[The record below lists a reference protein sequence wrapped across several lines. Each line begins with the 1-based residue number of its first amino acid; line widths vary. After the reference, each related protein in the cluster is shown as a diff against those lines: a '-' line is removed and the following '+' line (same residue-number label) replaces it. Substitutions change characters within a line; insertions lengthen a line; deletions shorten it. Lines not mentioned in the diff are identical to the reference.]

1 MKKTIT
7 ASLILVALYSNAQT
21 EDQAPKPIGPWQHDL
36 QLGVNLNQ
44 SSFSDNWKAGGVNS
58 SAATG
63 FLNAKANYKKE
74 KTTFEN
80 DLQLQYGNTRLQGEG
95 LKKNAD
101 RIFLNSKFGHDISKH
116 WNLFASANF
125 ISQFDAGFEYFDT
138 GSIAQRRISGIFSP
152 AYLTE
157 ALGLEYKPTA
167 YFSAQFGLIGLRQ
180 TIVLDQELYDKYNPS
195 EEKYNLLYGVQRGE
209 NIRNQFVGQLV
220 VNFDKEI
227 MKNLI
232 LKLRYQGIMDYERI
246 DHTGIV
252 SRFDGS
258 IVAKVNRFITVNF
271 TTALLYDFDQDEDI
285 QYSQVMSIGILYRL
299 TNMEK

>member
-1 MKKTIT
+1 MKKIFT
-7 ASLILVALYSNAQT
+7 ASLMFAALYSQGQT
-21 EDQAPKPIGPWQHDL
+21 ENPDPKPISPWQNDL
-36 QLGVNLNQ
+36 QVGINLNQ

-95 LKKNAD
+95 LQKNAD

-138 GSIAQRRISGIFSP
+138 GSFAQRRISGFLSP

-157 ALGLEYKPTA
+157 ALGLEYKPA
-167 YFSAQFGLIGLRQ
+167 SYFSTQFGLIGLRQ
-180 TIVLDQELYDKYNPS
+180 TIVLDQELYDKYSPT

-209 NIRNQFVGQLV
+209 KVRNQFVGQLV

-227 MKNLI
+227 MKNLF
-232 LKLRYQGIMDYERI
+232 LKLRYQGVIDYERI
-246 DHTGIV
+246 NHTGIV

-271 TTALLYDFDQDEDI
+271 TAAVLYDYDQDEDI

-299 TNMEK
+299 TNMKE